1 MIVADASVIVAGL
14 EGDGPSRL
22 LLVEGDLHVPHI
34 ADQEVVHAL
43 RGLVRR
49 GRASVEVA
57 TGWLSN
63 WAELG
68 VRRHPVTHLIERMW
82 ELRDNLSAYD
92 AGYVALAESLECPL
106 ATGDRRIARAPGVRC
121 ETIVVD
127 H

>member
-22 LLVEGDLHVPHI
+22 LLVDGDLHVPHI
-34 ADQEVVHAL
+34 ADHEVVHAL

-49 GRASVEVA
+49 RRTSVEVA
-57 TGWLSN
+57 TGWLSS
-63 WAELG
+63 WADLG
-68 VRRHPVTHLIERMW
+68 ARRYSVTHLIDRMW

-92 AGYVALAESLECPL
+92 AGYVALAESLKCPL

-121 ETIVVD
+121 EMIVID